1 MLNAF
6 NDRLCST
13 LCWHNSPVP
22 TSGRLSFPLSRVAKH
37 MHEVEQQA
45 NNMLDQLETFYN
57 TYIHP
62 LADIH
67 VGSTTAIQN
76 PQMKLWDI

>member
-1 MLNAF
+1 
-6 NDRLCST
+6 
-13 LCWHNSPVP
+13 
-22 TSGRLSFPLSRVAKH
+22 

-67 VGSTTAIQN
+67 VGSNTAIQN